1 LSKKKYP
8 QGNLG
13 MYLFFIRHFND
24 IDHIVPVVWEMA
36 MDKYPVAVY
45 CLNPRYDINDDYRLN
60 YLRRFGIEVDY
71 VYNDVH
77 HNLGM
82 MHRILSFLVL
92 LCFAIKRNLE
102 NNSGSDFTPLKKMM
116 GKQAQIIGNRIYSFA
131 KAKYY
136 NIEWAFNFIKR
147 KGAKALCFDWVKPK
161 HSVVGVFVTA
171 ADRMSIPTLALP
183 HGVFV
188 YTNEH
193 IAIESR
199 PLATYDKLN
208 RYDGVIVQNEL
219 FLEFMAR
226 SGLNREKIFVLGSA
240 RYCDKWM
247 KQNKKILPRTLDSDT
262 NDTHKLRIVFM
273 TTKLRYRINVEK
285 LLSTLSL
292 LATFDTIEVKI
303 KPHTRTT
310 QESYIYENLPLHNAA
325 DISSVELCE
334 WADVVLVIGSS
345 IMLESLIQNKPVL
358 YLKYLHENTTIY
370 EGYGACWIIRSEDEL
385 KDALSALTENIKN
398 VPYPVANVKRLI
410 SDIIYNNQMEREI
423 LKDYVDFIV
432 SFKKG

>member
-1 LSKKKYP
+1 
-8 QGNLG
+8 
-13 MYLFFIRHFND
+13 MYLFFVRHFND
-24 IDHIVPVVWEMA
+24 IDHIAPVVWEMA

-45 CLNPRYDINDDYRLN
+45 CLNPKYDINGDYRLN
-60 YLRRFGIEVDY
+60 FLRRLGIDVDY

-82 MHRILSFLVL
+82 MHRMLSFLFL
-92 LCFAIKRNLE
+92 LCFAIKRNSESNL
-102 NNSGSDFTPLKKMM
+102 GSNFTPLKRMM

-131 KAKYY
+131 KGKYY

-147 KGAKALCFDWVKPK
+147 KGAKALCFDWVKPR
-161 HSVVGVFVTA
+161 HSVVGVFVAA
-171 ADRMSIPTLALP
+171 ADRISIPTLALP

-199 PLATYDKLN
+199 PLKTYDKLN

-219 FLEFMAR
+219 FREFMAR

-247 KQNKKILPRTLDSDT
+247 KQNKKILPRTLDPDK

-285 LLSTLSL
+285 FLSTLSL
-292 LATFDTIEVKI
+292 LAIFDAIEVKI
-303 KPHTRTT
+303 KPHTRTAR
-310 QESYIYENLPLHNAA
+310 ESYIYKNLPIHNTT

-370 EGYGACWIIRSEDEL
+370 EKYGACWIIRSEAEL
-385 KDALSALTENIKN
+385 KDALNALKENIKN
-398 VPYPVANVKRLI
+398 VPYPGAEVKSFI
-410 SDIIYNNQMEREI
+410 SDIIYNHQMERDI
-423 LKDYVDFIV
+423 LEDYVDFIV
-432 SFKKG
+432 GFQKS